1 VKEKREDISMS
12 FVDELR
18 ILQKNKKSDQEIYVI
33 MMKETYKYLKQRI
46 KEEADKGIREGD
58 GKSFNWITSFSCNHD
73 FVKLVNHLVTEDYE
87 FKEDG
92 DEYIFKWKEFCS
104 FEVKKTFFTYNLKVS
119 LTPLGK
125 KLTQDLQALARMD
138 GITLTFKPDY
148 VNMNNLECRVL
159 DDFDTFYKVNS
170 GSFGSSVVRLNLNI
184 HYVIA

>member
-1 VKEKREDISMS
+1 
-12 FVDELR
+12 
-18 ILQKNKKSDQEIYVI
+18 
-33 MMKETYKYLKQRI
+33 
-46 KEEADKGIREGD
+46 
-58 GKSFNWITSFSCNHD
+58 
-73 FVKLVNHLVTEDYE
+73 
-87 FKEDG
+87 
-92 DEYIFKWKEFCS
+92 
-104 FEVKKTFFTYNLKVS
+104 LKVS

-125 KLTQDLQALARMD
+125 KLTQDLQALAKMD